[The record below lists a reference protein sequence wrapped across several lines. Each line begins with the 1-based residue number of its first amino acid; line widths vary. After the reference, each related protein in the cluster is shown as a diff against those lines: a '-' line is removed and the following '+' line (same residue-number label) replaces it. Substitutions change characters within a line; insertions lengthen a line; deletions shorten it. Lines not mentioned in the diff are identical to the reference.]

1 MQETENKLTLRVQI
15 ASIDSL
21 SPKQIDALH
30 ALGIYTIA
38 DLIKHLPYR
47 YETHRT
53 CTSIEEAK
61 SQFLEDSAPADVVSI
76 EGVVAEI
83 KPSHRY
89 SRTKKVELTLED
101 DSDSLTLN
109 WFNQPWIAKKFHPDD
124 RIRVVGKLT
133 EHQGMIQMN
142 NPKWEAID
150 ELELPME
157 AKEGELCSIYQAAD
171 GITSTHIDALIKHHL
186 PQALSEIEDHFSDDE
201 LKKFEMPQLAR
212 AYAMCHS
219 PELIEDVHQ
228 GRRRIAFDELFL
240 LQLGVML
247 KRHQRRDTLSSPPLR
262 WDEEVRSRIAA
273 RIHFDLTDDQV
284 NVIEDIAKDVT
295 STIPMNRL
303 LQGDVGSGKTV
314 VALHAMLMAV
324 TSQHQAALMA
334 PTELLAEQH
343 FKTLAFMLEG
353 SSVRL
358 ALLTSSVSGKEREK
372 LKTAIAD
379 GDVDIVIGTHALL
392 TSDIEFNNIAIVITD
407 EQHRFG
413 VHQRATLRNKGDA
426 STNVPHT
433 LVMTATPIPRT
444 LSLTQFGDL
453 EVSTI
458 KSLPPGRTPVKTR
471 HVLPE
476 DSAKVYTF
484 AKEQIALGH
493 QCYVVVPLVE
503 DTNTGLKSAVEHAES
518 VKNQFFLNE
527 RVEVV
532 HGRMKSEEREQVMQE
547 FRSGAIDVLVAT
559 TVIEVGVDVPNA
571 TLMIIEHADRFGLAQ
586 LHQLRGRVGRGVDAG
601 VCALIASP
609 QTEDAV
615 KRLEAIV
622 QTTDGFLI
630 AEKDLEIRGPG
641 ELFGAKQSGIAPFKV
656 ADVVRDTNLLQFA
669 RTIAKQM
676 IEDDPTLTTHP
687 LLMKRLM
694 KVYGDS
700 LGLGDVA

>member
-1 MQETENKLTLRVQI
+1 MG
-15 ASIDSL
+15 SL
-21 SPKQIDALH
+21 SKEQISALQS
-30 ALGIYTIA
+30 LDIFTVA

-47 YETHRT
+47 YETHRS
-53 CTSIEEAK
+53 CRSIDEAK
-61 SQFLEDSAPADVVSI
+61 SQFNENTATPDIVSI

-89 SRTKKVELTLED
+89 SKTRKVEITLED
-101 DSDSLTLN
+101 DSDALTLN

-124 RIRVVGKLT
+124 RIRVMGKLSMHKDT
-133 EHQGMIQMN
+133 IQMN
-142 NPKWEAID
+142 NPKWEPVD
-150 ELELPME
+150 DNEVTTSSDD
-157 AKEGELCSIYQAAD
+157 GELRPVYPSSD
-171 GITSTHIDALIKHHL
+171 GISSSQIATLIQSVL
-186 PQALSEIEDHFSDDE
+186 TEALSEIEDHFSEDE
-201 LKKFEMPQLAR
+201 LKRLEMPTLSH
-212 AYAMCHS
+212 AYELCHS
-219 PELIEDVHQ
+219 PKHEDEVSR

-247 KRHQRRDTLSSPPLR
+247 KRHQRRETLASPALR
-262 WDEEVRSRIAA
+262 WDDEVRERIAA
-273 RIHFDLTDDQV
+273 RIHFELTEDQV
-284 NVIEDIAKDVT
+284 KVIEEIATDVT

-324 TSQHQAALMA
+324 TSQAQATLMA

-343 FKTLAFMLEG
+343 FKTVRALLEG
-353 SSVRL
+353 SSVKL
-358 ALLTSSVSGKEREK
+358 ALLTSSISSKEREQ
-372 LKTAIAD
+372 LKTEISS
-379 GDVDIVIGTHALL
+379 GEVDIVIGTHALL

-413 VHQRATLRNKGDA
+413 VHQRATLRNKGGD
-426 STNVPHT
+426 SSIVPHT

-453 EVSTI
+453 EISTI
-458 KSLPPGRTPVKTR
+458 KSLPPGRTPVKTK
-471 HVLPE
+471 HVYPE
-476 DSAKVYTF
+476 DAQKVYSF
-484 AKEQIALGH
+484 AKEQIAKGH

-503 DTNTGLKSAVEHAES
+503 DTNTGLKSAVEHSDELKKCYFQD
-518 VKNQFFLNE
+518 KNI
-527 RVEVV
+527 EVV
-532 HGRMKSEEREQVMQE
+532 HGRMKSEERESVME
-547 FRSGAIDVLVAT
+547 RFRQGDIDVLIAT

-571 TLMIIEHADRFGLAQ
+571 TLIIIEHADRFGLAQ

-609 QTEDAV
+609 QTEDAS
-615 KRLEAIV
+615 KRLQAIV

-656 ADVVRDTNLLQFA
+656 ADVVKDAALLQFA
-669 RTIAKQM
+669 RTLAKDM
-676 IEDDPTLTTHP
+676 INDEPTLASHE
-687 LLMKRLM
+687 LLMKRLI
-694 KVYGDS
+694 KTYGTS

>member
-1 MQETENKLTLRVQI
+1 MQETENNLTLRIQI
-15 ASIDSL
+15 ASLDTL
-21 SPKQIDALH
+21 STEQISGLH
-30 ALGIYTIA
+30 SIGIFTVA

-53 CTSIEEAK
+53 CSSIDQAK
-61 SQFLEDSAPADVVSI
+61 SQFNENTAAPDIVSI

-89 SRTKKVELTLED
+89 SKTRKVEITLED
-101 DSDSLTLN
+101 DSDAITLN
-109 WFNQPWIAKKFHPDD
+109 WFNQPWIAKKLHPDD
-124 RIRVVGKLT
+124 RIRVIGKLSA
-133 EHQGMIQMN
+133 HKDMIQMN
-142 NPKWEAID
+142 NPKWEPVD
-150 ELELPME
+150 EDETPII
-157 AKEGELCSIYQAAD
+157 ADSGELCPVYPSSE
-171 GITSTHIDALIKHHL
+171 GISSPKISSLIASVL
-186 PQALSEIEDHFSDDE
+186 QEALSEIEDHFSEDE
-201 LKKFEMPQLAR
+201 LKRLEMPSLSS
-212 AYAMCHS
+212 AYAMCHNPNTLDEVS
-219 PELIEDVHQ
+219 G
-228 GRRRIAFDELFL
+228 GRRRIAFDELLL

-247 KRHQRRDTLSSPPLR
+247 KRHQRRETLSSPALR
-262 WDEEVRSRIAA
+262 WDEEVRERIAA

-284 NVIEDIAKDVT
+284 QVIEEIATDVT

-324 TSQHQAALMA
+324 TSQAQSALMA

-343 FKTLAFMLEG
+343 FKTVQALLEG
-353 SSVRL
+353 SSVKL
-358 ALLTSSVSGKEREK
+358 ALLTSSISGKDREQ
-372 LKTAIAD
+372 LKTDISS
-379 GDVDIVIGTHALL
+379 GEIDIVIGTHALL

-413 VHQRATLRNKGDA
+413 VHQRATLRNKGDD
-426 STNVPHT
+426 SSIVPHT

-453 EVSTI
+453 EISTI
-458 KSLPPGRTPVKTR
+458 KSLPPGRTPVKTK
-471 HVLPE
+471 HVLP
-476 DSAKVYTF
+476 DDAQKVYSF
-484 AKEQIALGH
+484 AKEQIAKGH

-503 DTNTGLKSAVEHAES
+503 DTNTGLKSAVEHSEAL
-518 VKNQFFLNE
+518 KNRYFKDE
-527 RVEVV
+527 RIEVV
-532 HGRMKSEEREQVMQE
+532 HGRMKSEERESVMQR
-547 FRSGAIDVLVAT
+547 FRDGDIDVLVAT

-571 TLMIIEHADRFGLAQ
+571 TLIIIEHADRFGLAQ

-609 QTEDAV
+609 QTEDAS
-615 KRLEAIV
+615 KRLQAIV

-656 ADVVRDTNLLQFA
+656 ADVIKDAALLQFA
-669 RTIAKQM
+669 RSLAKEM
-676 IEDDPTLTTHP
+676 IDKEPTLASHE

-694 KVYGDS
+694 KTYGTS